1 MTDPIT
7 DMFNRIR
14 NAQSVMKDNTDI
26 PCSKLKLRIIEI
38 LKQESFVRDFKKKGR
53 KPHQVIKVDLK
64 YNSDKT
70 PCLAGFRRISKP
82 GQRIYKKAT
91 EIKRV
96 RDGYGLALISTSK
109 GLMTDK
115 EARKK
120 KMGGEVMVE
129 LW

>member
-14 NAQSVMKDNTDI
+14 NAQNVMQEDTDI

-38 LKQESFVRDFKKKGR
+38 LKREGFVKDFKKKGR
-53 KPHQVIKVDLK
+53 KPHQLIKVDLK
-64 YNSDKT
+64 YHSDKT
-70 PCLAGFRRISKP
+70 PCLAGFKRVSKP
-82 GQRIYKKAT
+82 GRRIYRKAK
-91 EIKRV
+91 EIRGI
-96 RDGYGLALISTSK
+96 RDGYGLALISTSR